1 MVVALVGVLAL
12 LVPLAASAQ
21 TAGHVDLPDT
31 MPGDRILVSHRT
43 PEGTALHTVNWDA
56 SQRTVLTSGAAD
68 FAGTWSP
75 DGRHVAFHRAEA
87 PADGVYVVASD
98 GATAP
103 RLLDRGHSP
112 SWSPDSARVVYSP
125 SVEGNPVPLRVAA
138 RDGSSTTP
146 IPGTAGGIDPAWSP
160 DGTAIAYVQPRNGG
174 LVVVHPD
181 GSGRRVLATNAR
193 SLEWSPDSRQVVF
206 ATSEIVDGRDLARL
220 RLVPRDSAQPRVLAE
235 FTHLSHVAFSPS
247 GRDLAVSARQ
257 PGGTFDIYRV
267 SVADG
272 GVQRL
277 TSSADDDFNPA
288 WTASPFT
295 VAFTRT
301 PDGSDEHAP
310 RDVWHVFF
318 PTSPARRITDTGADG
333 MEEFAPGLTVRL
345 GGIDRIRTGVELS
358 RTFPQAT
365 DVVIARADDYADA
378 LAGGPLA
385 GTLGGPVLLTGRAGL
400 HPAVAAE
407 LERLGTDHAYVL
419 GGHSAL
425 SPEVD
430 EDLAD
435 AGVGTVTRLDGA
447 TRFHTAAKIAEEL
460 RGLVGAP
467 DRVFVVEGVSAD
479 PARGWPDAV
488 SAGGLGSLTSEPI
501 LPVSSDR
508 VHQQT
513 IAALDSLQP
522 RQALI
527 VGGPQ
532 AVSEAVEARLADH
545 VGEVDRVAGADRY
558 ETSTKVADLAVAAGA
573 EAGHPWLATG
583 RNWPDA
589 LAAAPASALDGGV
602 LLLVDGENPIGCA
615 AVHAWLTGRDD
626 RGVVVGGP
634 AAITPGVRAAIEGS
648 LPPAD

>member
-1 MVVALVGVLAL
+1 MLVALVGVLAL
-12 LVPLAASAQ
+12 LIPPAASAQ

-31 MPGDRILVSHRT
+31 MPGDRILVSHQT
-43 PEGTALHTVNWDA
+43 AEEVALHTINWDA
-56 SQRTVLTSGAAD
+56 SDRTVLTSGAAD
-68 FAGTWSP
+68 SAGTWSP
-75 DGRHVAFHRAEA
+75 DGRHVAFHRAES

-103 RLLDRGHSP
+103 RFLDRGHSP

-125 SVEGNPVPLRVAA
+125 SLEGNAVPLRIATL
-138 RDGSSTTP
+138 DGSSTA
-146 IPGTAGGIDPAWSP
+146 IPGTAGGINPAWSP
-160 DGTAIAYVQPRNGG
+160 DGTAIAYIQPQNGE
-174 LVVVHPD
+174 LVVVRPD

-193 SLEWSPDSRQVVF
+193 SLEWSPDSTQVAF
-206 ATSEIVDGRDLARL
+206 ATSVIVDGRDVARL
-220 RLVPRDSAQPRVLAE
+220 RLVPRNSAQPRVLAE
-235 FTHLSHVAFSPS
+235 FSHLSQVAFSPS

-257 PGGTFDIYRV
+257 PGGTFDVYRV

-272 GVQRL
+272 GVQQL
-277 TSSADDDFNPA
+277 TSSADDDFKPA

-310 RDVWHVFF
+310 HDVWHVFF
-318 PTSPARRITDTGADG
+318 PSSPARQITDTGTDG
-333 MEEFAPGLTVRL
+333 MEEFAPGLTMRL
-345 GGIDRIRTGVELS
+345 GGIDRVRTAVELS

-385 GTLGGPVLLTGRAGL
+385 GTLDSPVLLTGREKL
-400 HPAVAAE
+400 HPVVAAE
-407 LERLGTDHAYVL
+407 LARLGTDHAYVL
-419 GGHSAL
+419 GGYSAL
-425 SPEVD
+425 SSQID

-460 RGLVGAP
+460 RSLVGAP
-467 DRVFVVEGVSAD
+467 DRVFIVEGVSVD

-501 LPVSSDR
+501 LPVSRDR
-508 VHQQT
+508 LHEQT
-513 IAALDSLQP
+513 IAALESLAP
-522 RQALI
+522 RRALI

-545 VGEVDRVAGADRY
+545 VGEVERVAGADRY
-558 ETSTKVADLAVAAGA
+558 ETSAKVADLAAAAGA
-573 EAGHPWLATG
+573 EAGHPWLTTG

-589 LAAAPASALDGGV
+589 LTAAPATALDGGV
-602 LLLVDGENPIGCA
+602 LLLVDGHNPVGSPK
-615 AVHAWLTGRDD
+615 VHTWLMGHDD

-648 LPPAD
+648 LPPAH

>member
-1 MVVALVGVLAL
+1 MLAL
-12 LVPLAASAQ
+12 LVPAAASAQ

-43 PEGTALHTVNWDA
+43 AEEIGLHTVNWDA
-56 SQRTVLTSGAAD
+56 SDRTVLTSGAAD

-75 DGRHVAFHRAEA
+75 DGRDVAFHRAED

-98 GATAP
+98 GTTAP

-125 SVEGNPVPLRVAA
+125 SVEGNPAPLRIAA

-146 IPGTAGGIDPAWSP
+146 IPGTAGGTSPTWSP
-160 DGTAIAYVQPRNGG
+160 DGATIAYVHPRKGE
-174 LVVVHPD
+174 LVVVRPD

-193 SLEWSPDSRQVVF
+193 SLEWSPDSTEVAF
-206 ATSEIVDGRDLARL
+206 ATSEIVNGRDVARL
-220 RLVPRDSAQPRVLAE
+220 HLVPRDSAQPRVLAE
-235 FTHLSHVAFSPS
+235 FTHLTHVAFSPS

-257 PGGTFDIYRV
+257 SGGTFDIYRV

-272 GVQRL
+272 GVQQL

-301 PDGSDEHAP
+301 PDGSDEHSP
-310 RDVWHVFF
+310 DDVWQVFF
-318 PTSPARRITDTGADG
+318 PSGPARRITDTGSDA
-333 MEEFAPGLTVRL
+333 MEGFAPGLTMRL
-345 GGIDRIRTGVELS
+345 GGVDRIRTAVELS
-358 RTFPQAT
+358 RTFTQAET
-365 DVVIARADDYADA
+365 VVVARADDYADA

-385 GTLGGPVLLTGRAGL
+385 GSVDGPVLLTGSDGL

-407 LERLGTDHAYVL
+407 LGRLGADQAYVL
-419 GGHSAL
+419 GGQAAL
-425 SPEVD
+425 STQVEQ
-430 EDLAD
+430 DLAD
-435 AGVGTVTRLDGA
+435 AGVETVTRLDGG
-447 TRFHTAAKIAEEL
+447 TRFHTAKAIAEEL

-467 DRVFVVEGVSAD
+467 DRVFIVEGTSPD

-501 LPVSSDR
+501 LPVSRDG
-508 VHQQT
+508 VHEQT
-513 IAALDSLQP
+513 IAALESLAPQ
-522 RQALI
+522 QALI
-527 VGGPQ
+527 VGGTH
-532 AVSEAVEARLADH
+532 AVSEAVETSLADH
-545 VGEVDRVAGADRY
+545 VDAVDRVAGADRY
-558 ETSTKVADLAVAAGA
+558 ETSAKVADLAVAAGA
-573 EAGHPWLATG
+573 EAGYPWLATG

-589 LAAAPASALDGGV
+589 LAAAPATALDGGV
-602 LLLVDGENPIGCA
+602 LLLIDGQNPVGSA
-615 AVHAWLTGRDD
+615 AVHAWLVGNDE

-634 AAITPGVRAAIEGS
+634 SAITPAVRAAIEGS
-648 LPPAD
+648 LPSSH